1 MTKTAKRKRGRPVG
15 SKSANPAN
23 KTLPP
28 IRVTDERLQAY
39 KAASESNGMSLSA
52 WVKGLL
58 DKAVNQRKA

>member
-1 MTKTAKRKRGRPVG
+1 MTQSNKKKRGRPVG

-28 IRVTDERLQAY
+28 IRVTEERLQAY
-39 KAASESNGMSLSA
+39 KAASEGEGKSLSA

-58 DKAVNQRKA
+58 DKAVKQR

>member
-1 MTKTAKRKRGRPVG
+1 VG

-28 IRVTDERLQAY
+28 IRVTEERLQAY
-39 KAASESNGMSLSA
+39 KAASEGEGKSLSA

-58 DKAVNQRKA
+58 DKAVKQR